1 MTRIFLSIIFLII
14 ATVSQAQTISPAILL
29 RDSIYVDSTYK
40 FVDADSMTFF
50 LQGNA
55 DASLKWSLNINQ
67 KDGNSVP
74 VLASEPGAT
83 SFGVRVSP
91 DIFPRSTYYNHVR
104 VELDGDSSVYIRGFV
119 CLYEDEAPVDS
130 LHLMFNV
137 MPSRP
142 RVKNVRISGTF
153 DYQYYGYIPL
163 ADLSIEFT
171 SNNMEGCFLARL
183 ESDSLNVFEC
193 PEFSVLISV
202 EVPYQDINGY
212 THKIEWPHAD
222 WGEYYTIMSCN
233 EYGSILGDTIC
244 TTDFIDDENVLACL
258 EWLRLHMST
267 DIANNYADNA
277 LRVSLNNGWLYINGY
292 ADTDIATYVYQ
303 LNGQLVHKSA
313 SGNKINLNHLPKG
326 VYIIEL
332 RIHNNT
338 HRKTIIL

>member
-1 MTRIFLSIIFLII
+1 MTRNFLSIIFFII

-50 LQGNA
+50 LRGNA

-67 KDGNSVP
+67 EEGSSIP

-83 SFGVRVSP
+83 SFGVKVSP
-91 DIFPRSTYYNHVR
+91 DIFPRYR
-104 VELDGDSSVYIRGFV
+104 VELDEDSSVYIRGFV

-130 LHLMFNV
+130 LHLLFNV

-142 RVKNVRISGTF
+142 RVKNVCISGTF
-153 DYQYYGYIPL
+153 DYQYYGYVPL

-171 SNNMEGCFLARL
+171 SNNMERCFLARL
-183 ESDSLNVFEC
+183 ASDSMNVFEF
-193 PEFSVLISV
+193 PKFSVLIYE

-212 THKIEWPHAD
+212 IHKIEWPHAD

-233 EYGSILGDTIC
+233 EYGSALGDTIC

-313 SGNKINLNHLPKG
+313 SDSKIDLNHLPKG

-332 RIHNNT
+332 RIHNT
-338 HRKTIIL
+338 IHRKTIIL